1 MKLDLRH
8 IKKVILAK
16 IGRQNR
22 RVPPFVLA
30 RSNRKAN
37 VNPKGNRRWR
47 NQKIGLT
54 YEKLKKKLK
63 G

>member
-8 IKKVILAK
+8 IKKVMLGK

-30 RSNRKAN
+30 RTGRKVQ
-37 VNPKGNRRWR
+37 VNPQGNRRWR